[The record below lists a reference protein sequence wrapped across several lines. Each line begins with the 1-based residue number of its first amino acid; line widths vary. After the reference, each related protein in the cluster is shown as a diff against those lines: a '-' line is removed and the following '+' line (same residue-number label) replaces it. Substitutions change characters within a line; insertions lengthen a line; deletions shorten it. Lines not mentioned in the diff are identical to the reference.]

1 VEDVV
6 NLIEKM
12 EEDDDVLSVF
22 HNMDMN

>member
-12 EEDDDVLSVF
+12 EEDEDVLNVF

>member
-1 VEDVV
+1 VV